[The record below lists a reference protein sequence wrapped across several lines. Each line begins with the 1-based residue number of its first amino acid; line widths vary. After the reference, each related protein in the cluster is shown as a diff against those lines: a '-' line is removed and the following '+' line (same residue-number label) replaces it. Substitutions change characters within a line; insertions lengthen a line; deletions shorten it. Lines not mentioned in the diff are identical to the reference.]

1 MNSVNKKIYVLIFD
15 DAYKV
20 FFYSKISRL
29 VQLIPTLGF
38 ESSAYFGS
46 IFTECIIFKTNIT
59 SASKYSS
66 KLRRH

>member
-1 MNSVNKKIYVLIFD
+1 MTLIKSFSILKSVANAIN
-15 DAYKV
+15 
-20 FFYSKISRL
+20 
-29 VQLIPTLGF
+29 PTLGF

-59 SASKYSS
+59 SAPKYSS